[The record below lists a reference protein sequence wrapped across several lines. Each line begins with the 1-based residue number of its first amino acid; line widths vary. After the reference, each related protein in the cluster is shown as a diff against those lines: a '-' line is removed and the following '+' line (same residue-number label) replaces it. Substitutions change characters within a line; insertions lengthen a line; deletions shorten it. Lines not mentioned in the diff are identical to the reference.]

1 MKHLSNAL
9 SREAKA
15 MTRREVIQK
24 AIEKHITWIQAASI
38 CGVTARHMARLRERY
53 ERLGIDGLRDG
64 RGGKVQPRRI
74 SEETEKE
81 VCRLKRKVYPD
92 LSVRHFH
99 EFAVRDHGLKLGYT
113 WTLIV
118 LQKDGLA
125 EKGTGRGQYRRK
137 RERRPMR
144 GMMLHLDASRHE
156 WIAGLPMWDL
166 NVMLDDADGRILYAR
181 FVPEE
186 GTHSTLAALDH
197 VLRRHG
203 RFCELYTDRGS
214 HFCRTSS
221 ASAGPDD
228 EQQGQVS
235 RVLKVLGIT
244 HILARSPQARGRSER
259 AFGTIQGRLPQELRL
274 AGIRGYAAANDY
286 LERHFIRD
294 FNRRF
299 TVEPTQ
305 SESAFVPLTGLDLR
319 LLLSVQHER
328 RVRADNTV
336 LFEGL
341 TLQLTSSTWRAHF
354 ARCPVIVHELIDQS
368 LAVSYQGRAI
378 GRFDR
383 CGERLPERSPA
394 RPGRTGTAGR

>member
-1 MKHLSNAL
+1 
-9 SREAKA
+9 

-24 AIEKHITWIQAASI
+24 AIEKHITWVQAATI
-38 CGVTARHMARLRERY
+38 CGVTPRHMSRLRERY

-64 RGGKVQPRRI
+64 RGGKAQPRRI
-74 SEETEKE
+74 SEETERE
-81 VCRLKRKVYPD
+81 VCRLKEEDYPD
-92 LSVRHFH
+92 FSVRHFH

-113 WTLIV
+113 WTLVV
-118 LQKDGLA
+118 LQKHGLA
-125 EKGTGRGQYRRK
+125 EKAASRGQYRRK

-144 GMMLHLDASRHE
+144 GMLLHLDASRHE
-156 WIAGLPMWDL
+156 WLAGLPMWDL
-166 NVMLDDADGRILYAR
+166 NVMLDDADGRILDAR

-197 VLRRHG
+197 VLRRWG

-214 HFCRTSS
+214 HFCRTTT
-221 ASAGPDD
+221 AGADPDD
-228 EQQGQVS
+228 EQHGQVA
-235 RVLKVLGIT
+235 RVLKVLGIR

-274 AGIRGYAAANDY
+274 AGIRDYAAANEY

-294 FNRRF
+294 FNHRF
-299 TVEPTQ
+299 TVAPAQ
-305 SESAFVPLTGLDLR
+305 SESAFVPLAGLDLR

-341 TLQLTSSTWRAHF
+341 TMQLTSSPLRAHF

-368 LAVSYQGRAI
+368 LAVSYQGREI

-383 CGERLPERSPA
+383 CGERLPERSQA
-394 RPGRTGTAGR
+394 RPRRTGTAGR